1 MGAGAVSADARRQA
15 LQDALDAVRRAHGP
29 IGDEETYCAKAL
41 REMIEAHAT
50 PHYACG
56 FCGAPGASR
65 RVPLTAP
72 DRATEIYRWFCGPMC
87 EANWGTN
94 QPRPASAAQAELFQ

>member
-1 MGAGAVSADARRQA
+1 MTAAARRQA
-15 LQDALDAVRRAHGP
+15 LQDALDAVIRAHGP
-29 IGDEETYCAKAL
+29 VGDGETYCAKAL
-41 REMIEAHAT
+41 RELIAGCAT

-72 DRATEIYRWFCGPMC
+72 DRATEVYGWFCGHVC
-87 EANWGTN
+87 EAAWGTN
-94 QPRPASAAQAELFQ
+94 QPRPASRKQADLFG

>member
-1 MGAGAVSADARRQA
+1 MSAAARRQA
-15 LQDALDAVRRAHGP
+15 LQDALDAVRQAHGP
-29 IGDEETYCAKAL
+29 IGDGETYCAKAL

-56 FCGAPGASR
+56 FCGAPGAGR

-72 DRATEIYRWFCGPMC
+72 DRATEIYRWFCDAMC

-94 QPRPASAAQAELFQ
+94 QPRPASAAQADLFQ